1 MLFLCRLHPNKDLEQ
16 VWASM
21 FKQRAALLD
30 WEVKEIDRNGWENQL
45 LKSETKTPTGKTVA
59 VANGWARRFVKKTDC
74 FASVCAS
81 RSFLGLKMFEE
92 C

>member
-1 MLFLCRLHPNKDLEQ
+1 MLFLCLLHPNEELEQ

-45 LKSETKTPTGKTVA
+45 LKSETKTPTGKAVA
-59 VANGWARRFVKKTDC
+59 VANGWARRFVKKTRLFC
-74 FASVCAS
+74 KRVCI
-81 RSFLGLKMFEE
+81 SFFPWFQE

>member
-1 MLFLCRLHPNKDLEQ
+1 
-16 VWASM
+16 M

-59 VANGWARRFVKKTDC
+59 VANGWARRFVKKNRLFC
-74 FASVCAS
+74 KRVCV
-81 RSFLGLKMFEE
+81 SFFPWFEDV
-92 C
+92 